1 MGSSPASTEQMSRR
15 RPQALP
21 APGAQ
26 RLCERC
32 GATNLADASSCSVCG
47 GSRLAPP
54 WVLARAAVSRRF
66 EARVTLSSERF
77 GEPRQRI
84 TLSKWWPGMA
94 AARPTLHINTPEE
107 WSRLREIVE
116 HEFGPRLGWRILAP
130 RASLPVASLSD
141 EQLRELIRQHPELA
155 REVLEDELDGG
166 AQAHS
171 RNGSGPTIGGSGTPV
186 ATGELAAY
194 GRLVAQLPRQGR
206 ASLIELE
213 RILESWSI
221 HQLGRV
227 LGEVRPRLETIA
239 LFERM
244 VLDPRTFE
252 IRGEHSIHRL
262 LEGAMWIVDEHYWLM
277 TSNRALRT
285 LIGRAIARDHPRE
298 SGLRP
303 DFACAQLGSEG
314 VIIEIKRPAHRLTVA
329 DLNQAERY
337 LVLAERYAH
346 AMTWKATLIGQTATD
361 DAWQTAKHRPS
372 VEIRTFAELLASA
385 RQRYEQYLRSARRA
399 RSHCGGTM
407 RGAAR
412 KPAPRSLRET

>member
-1 MGSSPASTEQMSRR
+1 MSRR
-15 RPQALP
+15 RPRALP

-66 EARVTLSSERF
+66 VTLSSERF

-116 HEFGPRLGWRILAP
+116 HEFAPRLGWRILAT

-186 ATGELAAY
+186 AAGELAAY
-194 GRLVAQLPRQGR
+194 GRLVVQLPRKGR
-206 ASLIELE
+206 ASPNQLE
-213 RILESWSI
+213 RVLASRSI
-221 HQLGRV
+221 HQR
-227 LGEVRPRLETIA
+227 
-239 LFERM
+239 
-244 VLDPRTFE
+244 
-252 IRGEHSIHRL
+252 
-262 LEGAMWIVDEHYWLM
+262 
-277 TSNRALRT
+277 
-285 LIGRAIARDHPRE
+285 
-298 SGLRP
+298 
-303 DFACAQLGSEG
+303 
-314 VIIEIKRPAHRLTVA
+314 
-329 DLNQAERY
+329 
-337 LVLAERYAH
+337 
-346 AMTWKATLIGQTATD
+346 
-361 DAWQTAKHRPS
+361 
-372 VEIRTFAELLASA
+372 
-385 RQRYEQYLRSARRA
+385 
-399 RSHCGGTM
+399 
-407 RGAAR
+407 
-412 KPAPRSLRET
+412 